1 MSKESE
7 LKQQINIARENLKQA
22 IDKYYQWIKEG
33 NYAKDLKEYAGKE
46 LKSIRVILDNG
57 EVEFFGGYEIMN
69 VTDDGHLSISDFDWG
84 LLNYDSEEKAYVKWY
99 HFRKGVYHIKGF
111 FDIEVEDE

>member
-22 IDKYYQWIKEG
+22 FDKYYQWMKEG
-33 NYAKDLKEYAGKE
+33 NYTKDLKEYAGKE

-57 EVEFFGGYEIMN
+57 EVDFFGGYEIMN
-69 VTDDGHLSISDFDWG
+69 VTDDGHLYISDFDWG
-84 LLNYDSEEKAYVKWY
+84 LLEYDSEEKAYVQWY
-99 HFRKGVYHIKGF
+99 HFQKSVYHIKGF